1 MRLDSRRADAGR
13 CVILVVQVATTWAM
27 TGIIWFVQLVQYPSF
42 AQVDAA
48 SFRVFHERHSASISV
63 IVAPLMFLEA
73 LSAFAFLWAP
83 LRVQNPWEIWL
94 GIALVAV
101 VWASTFLLQ
110 VPAHSRLGIG
120 FDEES
125 WRMLVS
131 SNWVRT
137 VAWSAR
143 AGLVSYWLYQT
154 LAVGTRLGV

>member
-1 MRLDSRRADAGR
+1 VTL
-13 CVILVVQVATTWAM
+13 VIQVACTWAM

-48 SFRVFHERHSASISV
+48 SFRGFHKHHSAAISV
-63 IVAPLMFLEA
+63 IVAPLMILEA
-73 LSAFAFLWAP
+73 LSAFVFLWVP
-83 LRVQNPWEIWL
+83 LRVQSSWEIWL

-110 VPAHSRLGIG
+110 IPAHSRLGSG

-137 VAWSAR
+137 AAWSAR
-143 AGLVSYWLYQT
+143 AGLVTYWLYQT